1 MDGLS
6 ALINDAPEFLLLL
19 PGGGTAREVSSQ
31 RPRERPSLGLSGC
44 HPWPWTSTLRTISNK
59 CLLLVDVLPVGFCYS
74 GPGD

>member
-6 ALINDAPEFLLLL
+6 ALINDAPESSLLLL
-19 PGGGTAREVSSQ
+19 PRRARPEVSSQ
-31 RPRERPSLGLSGC
+31 RPRRRPSLEPARLP
-44 HPWPWTSTLRTISNK
+44 PWPWTSTLRTISNK